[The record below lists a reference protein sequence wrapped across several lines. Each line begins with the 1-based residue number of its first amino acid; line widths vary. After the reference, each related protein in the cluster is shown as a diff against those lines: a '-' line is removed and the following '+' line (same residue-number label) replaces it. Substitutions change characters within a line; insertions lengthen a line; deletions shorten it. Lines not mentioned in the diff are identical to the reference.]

1 MPEQVQ
7 KILNRIL
14 EWWKKFNTKQKA
26 LLISSTAVVLV
37 ALVIL
42 GIAVSKPTYVPL
54 VTCEDTSKASEV
66 KSVLDGDGS
75 IDYKVS
81 DDGLTFQVNQKNES
95 TAKILLGQNNIPS
108 EGFSIDD
115 AVNGSFSTTEAC
127 CIITCTAD
135 WSGSWHCVSYMHIRA
150 HYAPMCP

>member
-42 GIAVSKPTYVPL
+42 GIAVM
-54 VTCEDTSKASEV
+54 
-66 KSVLDGDGS
+66 G
-75 IDYKVS
+75 
-81 DDGLTFQVNQKNES
+81 FQFF
-95 TAKILLGQNNIPS
+95 A
-108 EGFSIDD
+108 
-115 AVNGSFSTTEAC
+115 
-127 CIITCTAD
+127 
-135 WSGSWHCVSYMHIRA
+135 
-150 HYAPMCP
+150 